1 MAKNYD
7 VLADSVVELIGGKD
21 NVRFF
26 THCVTRLRF
35 NVKDRSIVKMDEIK
49 DLPGVAGAQWSGE
62 QLQIIIGQDVGSVY
76 ELICKKHG
84 FASEKAVE
92 ADDADAA
99 PQQKGVKAVVNKI
112 FDGISGSLT
121 PLIPALIGC
130 GMIGREHIERIQNRI
145 RNARIVAV
153 CDVFEEGAK
162 KGAEIAGAGT
172 KVYTDFNEAIND
184 PDVNAV
190 VVTTPGQF
198 HKGSVLAAIKAG
210 KPVFSEK
217 PLANTAADGKEI
229 VEAEM
234 AGGKHLVQVGFMR
247 RYDRGYRQVKELI
260 DSGKFGAPMVIKCTH
275 RADGVADDYTTAMAV
290 TDTAIHEIDVLP
302 WLVNDEWDEV
312 QCIMPKTNS
321 KVKNALK
328 DPQIMIMKTKG
339 GIINML
345 EVNVN
350 CGFGYDINCEVVCE
364 NGVVNLPCPSFPT
377 VRYANEVST
386 KIEDNW
392 ILRFIDSYDVEIQ
405 DWVDHALKGETGG
418 SSAWDGYVASITA
431 DALVKS
437 QISGVPEKV
446 VTGGTPDFYKK

>member
-1 MAKNYD
+1 
-7 VLADSVVELIGGKD
+7 
-21 NVRFF
+21 
-26 THCVTRLRF
+26 
-35 NVKDRSIVKMDEIK
+35 
-49 DLPGVAGAQWSGE
+49 
-62 QLQIIIGQDVGSVY
+62 
-76 ELICKKHG
+76 
-84 FASEKAVE
+84 
-92 ADDADAA
+92 
-99 PQQKGVKAVVNKI
+99 
-112 FDGISGSLT
+112 
-121 PLIPALIGC
+121 
-130 GMIGREHIERIQNRI
+130 
-145 RNARIVAV
+145 
-153 CDVFEEGAK
+153 
-162 KGAEIAGAGT
+162 
-172 KVYTDFNEAIND
+172 
-184 PDVNAV
+184 
-190 VVTTPGQF
+190 
-198 HKGSVLAAIKAG
+198 
-210 KPVFSEK
+210 
-217 PLANTAADGKEI
+217 
-229 VEAEM
+229 
-234 AGGKHLVQVGFMR
+234 
-247 RYDRGYRQVKELI
+247 
-260 DSGKFGAPMVIKCTH
+260 MVIKCTH

-364 NGVVNLPCPSFPT
+364 N
-377 VRYANEVST
+377 
-386 KIEDNW
+386 
-392 ILRFIDSYDVEIQ
+392 DVEIQ

>member
-1 MAKNYD
+1 MEN
-7 VLADSVVELIGGKD
+7 LNI
-21 NVRFF
+21 
-26 THCVTRLRF
+26 
-35 NVKDRSIVKMDEIK
+35 
-49 DLPGVAGAQWSGE
+49 
-62 QLQIIIGQDVGSVY
+62 
-76 ELICKKHG
+76 
-84 FASEKAVE
+84 
-92 ADDADAA
+92 
-99 PQQKGVKAVVNKI
+99 
-112 FDGISGSLT
+112 
-121 PLIPALIGC
+121 ALIGC

-145 RNARIVAV
+145 RGAKIVAV

-172 KVYTDFNEAIND
+172 KIYTDFNEAIND

-198 HKGSVLAAIKAG
+198 HKGPVLAAIKAG

-364 NGVVNLPCPSFPT
+364 NGVVNLPCHPSRPFATLTKFPPRSRT
-377 VRYANEVST
+377 TGSCASST
-386 KIEDNW
+386 PTTS
-392 ILRFIDSYDVEIQ
+392 RSR
-405 DWVDHALKGETGG
+405 TGSTTHSRARPAAPLHG
-418 SSAWDGYVASITA
+418 TATLLPSPLTRWSSPRPPAFRRRS
-431 DALVKS
+431 
-437 QISGVPEKV
+437 
-446 VTGGTPDFYKK
+446 

>member
-1 MAKNYD
+1 MEN
-7 VLADSVVELIGGKD
+7 LNI
-21 NVRFF
+21 
-26 THCVTRLRF
+26 
-35 NVKDRSIVKMDEIK
+35 
-49 DLPGVAGAQWSGE
+49 
-62 QLQIIIGQDVGSVY
+62 
-76 ELICKKHG
+76 
-84 FASEKAVE
+84 
-92 ADDADAA
+92 
-99 PQQKGVKAVVNKI
+99 
-112 FDGISGSLT
+112 
-121 PLIPALIGC
+121 ALIGC

-145 RNARIVAV
+145 RNAKVVAV

-198 HKGSVLAAIKAG
+198 HKGPVLAAIKAG

-234 AGGKHLVQVGFMR
+234 ASGKQLVQVGFMR

-364 NGVVNLPCPSFPT
+364 NGTVKLPDPYAVVRRSRPAGWDSVQPAESMPIMT
-377 VRYANEVST
+377 DWKE
-386 KIEDNW
+386 
-392 ILRFIDSYDVEIQ
+392 RFIEAYDIEFCKWVES
-405 DWVDHALKGETGG
+405 VHAGKLTGP
-418 SSAWDGYVASITA
+418 SSWDGYVACVA
-431 DALVKS
+431 GDALNASRGTS
-437 QISGVPEKV
+437 QFMKVETMEKPEM
-446 VTGGTPDFYKK
+446 YK

>member
-1 MAKNYD
+1 MKK
-7 VLADSVVELIGGKD
+7 LKIG
-21 NVRFF
+21 
-26 THCVTRLRF
+26 
-35 NVKDRSIVKMDEIK
+35 
-49 DLPGVAGAQWSGE
+49 
-62 QLQIIIGQDVGSVY
+62 IIGVGRLGYEHACNIANRVPGSELVAIADANFDRAKQVAEELGVTAVY
-76 ELICKKHG
+76 NDP
-84 FASEKAVE
+84 KALCADPNVE
-92 ADDADAA
+92 AVAIITNTASH
-99 PQQKGVKAVVNKI
+99 VEMIKI
-112 FDGISGSLT
+112 AMD
-121 PLIPALIGC
+121 
-130 GMIGREHIERIQNRI
+130 
-145 RNARIVAV
+145 
-153 CDVFEEGAK
+153 
-162 KGAEIAGAGT
+162 
-172 KVYTDFNEAIND
+172 
-184 PDVNAV
+184 
-190 VVTTPGQF
+190 
-198 HKGSVLAAIKAG
+198 AG
-210 KPVFSEK
+210 KHVFCEK
-217 PLANTAADGKEI
+217 PLAPEADACKRI

-234 AGGKHLVQVGFMR
+234 ASGKQLVQVGFMR

-290 TDTAIHEIDVLP
+290 TDTASHEIDVLP
-302 WLVNDEWDEV
+302 WLVNDELDEV

-437 QISGVPEKV
+437 QTSGVPEKV

>member
-1 MAKNYD
+1 MKK
-7 VLADSVVELIGGKD
+7 LKIG
-21 NVRFF
+21 
-26 THCVTRLRF
+26 
-35 NVKDRSIVKMDEIK
+35 
-49 DLPGVAGAQWSGE
+49 
-62 QLQIIIGQDVGSVY
+62 IIGIGRLGYEHACNIANRVPGSELVAISDKNIARAKEVAEELGVSAVY
-76 ELICKKHG
+76 ENPADLCNDPN
-84 FASEKAVE
+84 VE
-92 ADDADAA
+92 AVAIVTNTDSHVD
-99 PQQKGVKAVVNKI
+99 
-112 FDGISGSLT
+112 
-121 PLIPALIGC
+121 
-130 GMIGREHIERIQNRI
+130 MIE
-145 RNARIVAV
+145 
-153 CDVFEEGAK
+153 
-162 KGAEIAGAGT
+162 
-172 KVYTDFNEAIND
+172 
-184 PDVNAV
+184 
-190 VVTTPGQF
+190 
-198 HKGSVLAAIKAG
+198 LAMNAG
-210 KPVFSEK
+210 KHVFCEK
-217 PLANTAADGKEI
+217 PLAETVEKCKKAEKI
-229 VEAEM
+229 VEAHPELIFM
-234 AGGKHLVQVGFMR
+234 LGFMR

-437 QISGVPEKV
+437 QTSGVPEKV
-446 VTGGTPDFYKK
+446 VTGGTPNFYKK